1 MVGQRSSHR
10 GVALLGFL
18 VLLTASVAQAQQYKD
33 LSITH
38 QGFSRPQARGKPLT
52 IEATITAT
60 RGVTKAQVFCRTAGG
75 GNFMAVP
82 MAQVEG
88 DVYRAV
94 VPDWLLAGSGLE
106 YFIEVTDGNGE
117 TASQGFR
124 GFPLQ
129 VRLVSTRESSREER
143 LKLLQE
149 ALDLIREQNQT
160 TGPNDHYDRIR

>member
-1 MVGQRSSHR
+1 MVGRRSFGHC
-10 GVALLGFL
+10 VALLAFL
-18 VLLTASVAQAQQYKD
+18 VLLTTPVVQGQQHK
-33 LSITH
+33 SISIDH
-38 QGFSRPQARGKPLT
+38 RGFNGPQARGRPLA
-52 IEATITAT
+52 IEAMIAGS
-60 RGVTKAQVFCRTAGG
+60 RGIAKAQVFCRSAGG

-88 DVYRAV
+88 DLYRAV

-106 YFIEVTDGNGE
+106 YYIEVTNGDGE

-143 LKLLQE
+143 LKALQE
-149 ALDLIREQNQT
+149 VLDLIREQNQPSR
-160 TGPNDHYDRIR
+160 PNDHYNRTR

>member
-1 MVGQRSSHR
+1 MVGRRSFGHC
-10 GVALLGFL
+10 VALLAFF
-18 VLLTASVAQAQQYKD
+18 VLLATPVVQGQQNKSI
-33 LSITH
+33 SITH
-38 QGFSRPQARGKPLT
+38 RGFSGPQARGRPLA
-52 IEATITAT
+52 IEAMIAGT
-60 RGVTKAQVFCRTAGG
+60 RGIAKAQVFCRSAGG

-88 DVYRAV
+88 DLYRAV

-106 YFIEVTDGNGE
+106 YYIQATNGDGE

-143 LKLLQE
+143 LKALQE
-149 ALDLIREQNQT
+149 VLDLIREQNQPS
-160 TGPNDHYDRIR
+160 GPNDHYNRTR